1 MKRLFFALLIVLSIV
16 TFTGCGSKADE
27 YGELSKEEYLAS
39 EVVYDNQ
46 VYVPRRIFEDKKS
59 VKDLNTLLVQIVDSQ
74 QAIMTLMDGYSVK
87 DVTFTKPEVKEAIAM
102 HYDTLVTALDE
113 LQYGVGNER
122 FEMIKDA
129 AGKMYRDVED
139 LKIDYT
145 SKSSRKIFYG
155 TMYLQNKEMKEVIAL
170 YNE

>member
-1 MKRLFFALLIVLSIV
+1 
-16 TFTGCGSKADE
+16 
-27 YGELSKEEYLAS
+27 
-39 EVVYDNQ
+39 
-46 VYVPRRIFEDKKS
+46 
-59 VKDLNTLLVQIVDSQ
+59 
-74 QAIMTLMDGYSVK
+74 MTLMDGYSVK

-129 AGKMYRDVED
+129 AVKMYRDVED